1 MNPSQKLIIRELH
14 RHGDATQK
22 QLTQAIGLAP
32 TTIREYMRILLKN
45 QAIHI
50 SGYARTNG
58 GYAYIY
64 RAGSGTNAARPQR
77 IPHAIVNRRYRNN
90 RNGAAIVKMEQSN
103 DPTV

>member
-50 SGYARTNG
+50 SGYARTQG

-64 RAGSGTNAARPQR
+64 RAGKGQNAEPLQR
-77 IPHAIVNRRYRNN
+77 IPHKIVCAKYLTKKKEQRN
-90 RNGAAIVKMEQSN
+90 
-103 DPTV
+103 D

>member
-45 QAIHI
+45 QVIHI
-50 SGYARTNG
+50 SGYARTQG
-58 GYAYIY
+58 GYARIY
-64 RAGSGTNAARPQR
+64 RAGKGQNAEPLQR
-77 IPHAIVNRRYRNN
+77 IP
-90 RNGAAIVKMEQSN
+90 
-103 DPTV
+103 P